1 MDKKFYQV
9 RLTDESYLVFGK
21 KATKVIVNG
30 ILPDLLW
37 FYNDE
42 DVVIG
47 IVPVKEI
54 RYVRL
59 CSE

>member
-9 RLTDESYLVFGK
+9 TLIDKSYLVFGK
-21 KATKVIVNG
+21 KATKVIVNA
-30 ILPDLLW
+30 DLLW

-42 DVVIG
+42 DIVIG

-59 CSE
+59 CNE